1 MVSDPIITQKHSLSE
16 DDADNIVCKKQ
27 CIEPRIKRK
36 KCAILLAYSGQG
48 YLGLQRNKGTKTVE
62 EELLQALKSNNLISD
77 EGFEQIQTMQFQRAA
92 RTDKGVSA
100 LRQIISLLLPE
111 DVNKEVINST
121 LPDQIRVLDIRRVTK
136 GFNSKN
142 SCDGRTY
149 SYTCPTFAFAP
160 SETAINF
167 DYRINSSVIDRINE
181 VVKKFLGCHNYHNY
195 TSKKKPGDPSAQ
207 RYMVSFHCDKPFE
220 KDGIELISLY
230 VRGQSFML
238 HQIRKM
244 VGVIIAICRGVAKI
258 DVIEHSWQ
266 HDRLDL
272 PIAPGLGLVLE
283 EVHYDKYNEKFGN
296 DGMHERLD
304 FVELNDQVAEFRT
317 KHILPTIIK
326 VEKEESSMQLWL
338 EQLPLHTFEVRS
350 EHRHMRTDVNEI
362 NSPGLATLQAAA
374 ELIEKEEQ
382 HAIDTNGQTPHDN
395 LSTLADAAQ
404 AMSSENK

>member
-1 MVSDPIITQKHSLSE
+1 MVLSTRYLLKTVLPTNSVCRSLFAATLVLTRTMVSDPIITQKHPLSE
-16 DDADNIVCKKQ
+16 DDESIVSKKQ
-27 CIEPRIKRK
+27 CIEPRVKRK
-36 KCAILLAYSGQG
+36 KCAVLLAYSGQG

-62 EELLQALKSNNLISD
+62 EELLQALKANNLITD
-77 EGFEQIQTMQFQRAA
+77 EGFEQIQTMHFQRAA

-111 DVNKEVINST
+111 EVNKEVVNNA
-121 LPDQIRVLDIRRVTK
+121 LPEQIRVLDIRRATK

-160 SETAINF
+160 QEATIDFS
-167 DYRINSSVIDRINE
+167 YRIDSTVIDKINE
-181 VVKKFLGCHNYHNY
+181 IVKNFLGCHNYHNY

-207 RYMVSFHCDKPFE
+207 RYMVSFYCDKPFE

-244 VGVIIAICRGVAKI
+244 VGVIIAICRGVANI
-258 DVIEHSWQ
+258 DVIERSWKQ
-266 HDRLDL
+266 ERLDL

-304 FVELNDQVAEFRT
+304 FVELNEQVSEFRA

-326 VEKEESSMQLWL
+326 VEKEERSY
-338 EQLPLHTFEVRS
+338 PLTKK
-350 EHRHMRTDVNEI
+350 I
-362 NSPGLATLQAAA
+362 
-374 ELIEKEEQ
+374 
-382 HAIDTNGQTPHDN
+382 
-395 LSTLADAAQ
+395 
-404 AMSSENK
+404 

>member
-1 MVSDPIITQKHSLSE
+1 MVSDPIITKKHQIPE
-16 DDADNIVCKKQ
+16 DDENVISKRQ
-27 CIEPRIKRK
+27 CVEPRIKRK
-36 KCAILLAYSGQG
+36 KCALLLAYSGLG
-48 YLGLQRNKGTKTVE
+48 YFGLQRNKGTNTVE
-62 EELLQALKSNNLISD
+62 EELLKALKSNNLITD
-77 EGFEQIQTMQFQRAA
+77 EGFEQIQTVHFQRAA

-111 DVNKEVINST
+111 EVNKDVINSA
-121 LPDQIRVLDIRRVTK
+121 LPEQIRVLDIRRVTK

-160 SETAINF
+160 SETPIDFN
-167 DYRINSSVIDRINE
+167 YRIDSTVIDRINE
-181 VVKKFLGCHNYHNY
+181 VIKSFLGCHNYHNY
-195 TSKKKPGDPSAQ
+195 TSKKKPGDPSAY

-220 KDGIELISLY
+220 QDGVELISLY

-244 VGVIIAICRGVAKI
+244 VGVIIAICRGVAKH
-258 DVIEHSWQ
+258 DVIERSWN

-283 EVHYDKYNEKFGN
+283 EVHYDKYNAKFGN

-304 FVELNDQVAEFRT
+304 FIELNDQVAAFRV
-317 KHILPTIIK
+317 KYILPTIIK

-338 EQLPLHTFEVRS
+338 EQLPLHTFEVRT
-350 EHRHMRTDVNEI
+350 EYRHVRTDVNDTNTPE
-362 NSPGLATLQAAA
+362 LTTLQAAA
-374 ELIEKEEQ
+374 ELVKKEEQ
-382 HAIDTNGQTPHDN
+382 TVTDSNREIKHDN
-395 LSTLADAAQ
+395 LSTFAGAAQ
-404 AMSSENK
+404 AIESEKN